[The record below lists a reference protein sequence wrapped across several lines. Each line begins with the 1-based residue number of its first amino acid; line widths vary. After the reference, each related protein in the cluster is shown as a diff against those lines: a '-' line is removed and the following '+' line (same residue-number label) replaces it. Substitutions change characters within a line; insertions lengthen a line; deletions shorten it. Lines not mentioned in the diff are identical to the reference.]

1 MPKKNG
7 IQVVQEVRDI
17 YKNKAQLYPAIKLE
31 LPVFVFLTAFS
42 TVHFKKHMASLGI
55 RNIFEKP
62 IQVEQLKMLIEQDA
76 PSKPQDWSN
85 LLLK

>member
-7 IQVVQEVRDI
+7 IQVVQEVRMI
-17 YKNKAQLYPAIKLE
+17 YQNMAQLYPAIKFE

-62 IQVEQLKMLIEQDA
+62 LQLEQLKMLIEQDA
-76 PSKPQDWSN
+76 PSKPQD
-85 LLLK
+85 